1 MRAGFLTVRSHI
13 VRNHQRGEPDRLS
26 SALAVITAVIVGAIL
41 YVSWATGFAEFLY
54 NLLKLLTS

>member
-1 MRAGFLTVRSHI
+1 M
-13 VRNHQRGEPDRLS
+13 RNHQRGEPDRLS

>member
-1 MRAGFLTVRSHI
+1 MRLK
-13 VRNHQRGEPDRLS
+13 QRGDPDRLS
-26 SALAVITAVIVGAIL
+26 SVLAVISAIIVGAIL